1 MSRRSFSVGGIGGGG
16 SVVGRHG
23 DFVRWR
29 RGQRSEVL
37 EALVPSACL
46 LDSVL
51 DIQAPL
57 QRLVTFRCFSAEMR
71 AAACVVAAAAA
82 DSAVVVVEVALAAGS
97 DAAA

>member
-51 DIQAPL
+51 DTSTATTPRHVSL
-57 QRLVTFRCFSAEMR
+57 FLRGNARRGLRCCCGR
-71 AAACVVAAAAA
+71 C
-82 DSAVVVVEVALAAGS
+82 
-97 DAAA
+97 